1 MIVALEIEASVQNF
15 QSFWYDRKPE
25 IGQPLHWQ
33 ILNLIF
39 LRFVFQDKT
48 SANWQE
54 KITKMVNAEQPL
66 DLKYTL
72 YAGSHIF
79 GLNYRSVQNK
89 SQISIFLFLCSWTE
103 SLPTGIWFEPG
114 QGCR

>member
-1 MIVALEIEASVQNF
+1 MNITCFLTC
-15 QSFWYDRKPE
+15 
-25 IGQPLHWQ
+25 LLQ

-54 KITKMVNAEQPL
+54 KMTKMVNAEQPV

-72 YAGSHIF
+72 YAGELFHICFSGSSCPYLLCF
-79 GLNYRSVQNK
+79 G
-89 SQISIFLFLCSWTE
+89 
-103 SLPTGIWFEPG
+103 
-114 QGCR
+114 